1 MNFHLK
7 IILLFLLAAC
17 PAQANQDAVIV
28 RLAPVYSEASS
39 VSPTVGQIKAGSR
52 VSVFERKGGWKQIY
66 SDEKQL
72 LGWVR
77 SYQVREN
84 MTVTAAE
91 IETEPDSRGF
101 LSGLASLSRK
111 VSGFISTSSSS
122 TSSSTS
128 SGTATIGVR
137 GLSEAELKA
146 AKPDPDEFRKM
157 LGFASNKTRLAV
169 FADSG
174 NLEAQ
179 QVKHFQKK
187 KKEER
192 KKRDK

>member
-1 MNFHLK
+1 MNFHPK

-52 VSVFERKGGWKQIY
+52 VSVLERKGGWKQIY
-66 SDEKQL
+66 SDEKPL

-77 SYQVREN
+77 SFQVREN
-84 MTVTAAE
+84 MTVTTAE
-91 IETEPDSRGF
+91 IEAEPDSRGF
-101 LSGLASLSRK
+101 LSGLASMSRK
-111 VSGFISTSSSS
+111 VSGFFSTSSGA
-122 TSSSTS
+122 TS

-137 GLSEAELKA
+137 GLSEEELRA

-157 LGFASNKTRLAV
+157 LVFASNKTRLAV
-169 FADSG
+169 FARSG
-174 NLEAQ
+174 NLEAR

-187 KKEER
+187 KKD
-192 KKRDK
+192 KKKNTDK

>member
-1 MNFHLK
+1 MKFHLK
-7 IILLFLLAAC
+7 IIILLFLLAAC

-66 SDEKQL
+66 SEEKPL

-91 IETEPDSRGF
+91 TESEPDSRGF

-111 VSGFISTSSSS
+111 ASGFFSTSSSA
-122 TSSSTS
+122 TSA
-128 SGTATIGVR
+128 GTATIGVR

-146 AKPDPDEFRKM
+146 AKPDPGEFKKM
-157 LGFASNKTRLAV
+157 LGFASNETRLAV
-169 FADSG
+169 FARSG
-174 NLEAQ
+174 NLEAR
-179 QVKHFQKK
+179 QVKYFEKK
-187 KKEER
+187 KKEKR
-192 KKRDK
+192 KKTDK